1 MPQRHVRR
9 QPQRTCIAC
18 QRTDSKRQLVRLV
31 RRPDG
36 EILVDPTG
44 KLAGRGAYLCTNRS
58 CWLRALEQKRVGR
71 ALKVTL
77 TEEQAARLVDYAA
90 QLPDLVDEMDEPEGA
105 TAPSGQRE

>member
-1 MPQRHVRR
+1 MPQRHIRR

-36 EILVDPTG
+36 EVLIDPTG
-44 KLAGRGAYLCTNRS
+44 KLAGRGAYLCASRS
-58 CWLRALEQKRVGR
+58 CWLRALAQKRVER

-77 TEEQAARLVDYAA
+77 TEEQAARLADYAA
-90 QLPDLVDEMDEPEGA
+90 QLPELGDEIGASEGA
-105 TAPSGQRE
+105 MAPSETE

>member
-1 MPQRHVRR
+1 MPQRHIRR

-44 KLAGRGAYLCTNRS
+44 KLAGRGAYLCASRA
-58 CWLRALEQKRVGR
+58 CWLRALAQNRVGR
-71 ALKVTL
+71 ALKAAL
-77 TEEQAARLVDYAA
+77 TEEQAARLAEYAA
-90 QLPDLVDEMDEPEGA
+90 QLPELADELGEPEGA
-105 TAPSGQRE
+105 VSPSGQGE